1 LYKDVLYYKRSGFI
15 LQNEKIIKETVV
27 EFINYEGKAIFG
39 ADFKFYDNRK
49 AINRDFEKD
58 MLIALVPISPKKS
71 LGQTYY
77 FDLKGKQIWPK
88 NELKSSYIDFINNKA
103 ELIERLSKI
112 NAETNMILLEKF
124 NANPCKALK
133 EFLNPIIY
141 NKSNPK
147 GRITLLLVYD
157 NDLEEITIDF
167 DDIDGLENNV
177 ELKKKLGAEQF
188 IITADIDF
196 ISSEGRDNGA
206 QKMRILHI
214 K

>member
-1 LYKDVLYYKRSGFI
+1 
-15 LQNEKIIKETVV
+15 
-27 EFINYEGKAIFG
+27 
-39 ADFKFYDNRK
+39 
-49 AINRDFEKD
+49 
-58 MLIALVPISPKKS
+58 
-71 LGQTYY
+71 
-77 FDLKGKQIWPK
+77 
-88 NELKSSYIDFINNKA
+88 
-103 ELIERLSKI
+103 
-112 NAETNMILLEKF
+112 MILLEKF

-147 GRITLLLVYD
+147 GRITLLLVYE